1 MKIVSPCW
9 HSYVM
14 QLALVVCLILS
25 SCSRG
30 NREVNASLDYIE
42 AVVQQHPD
50 SALHELMILDSL
62 LDVGTVRIEGD
73 RQQARY
79 ALLKTQTHDKN
90 FIDDTND
97 SLILHAVRYYDDHG
111 SKRERMLAH
120 FYHGAIFRNAKDY
133 GAAFFAYRQAEIFA
147 LELGDNHYL
156 SLIYGNLSALSADSY
171 SNDAISYGKKSLT
184 YARLSGNIRQT
195 FSIRSQ
201 LGQIYSTLLTFDTAE
216 FLFRQVLDSLPATD
230 PIVQG
235 CLTSYIEQCMTS
247 ERYELADSLLDLLK
261 KPILR
266 PVDLM
271 NKACLFQIKG
281 LNDSADVYINLAERA
296 IRTKEQR
303 VFLYEKCSWIAKQRK
318 AYTEALEFIHNRF
331 EAQNDVI
338 TAVFSKSVSDYQR
351 DFELQQKEH
360 AEYRNA
366 EYKRQSAL
374 VAAFCLLLAVILFS
388 YLYHLFKKRSLLLDE
403 AIMRNVEQCMQLE
416 NQETTVSELRSQIET
431 LQLSLMSDKT
441 VTISS
446 KLSKLL
452 AKRFKL
458 IDRIGIVFFSTKVD
472 YELKHAIFDTIKEEV
487 NDLQSDNKTIKGI
500 DLLIDEYT
508 DGAMTK
514 AKKKE
519 MNLNEKDIELLRYML
534 MNLSNDTILYLLN
547 DDNRAALNKRK
558 DRLKQKIKSS
568 ECVIAKDI
576 IAYLSYKSGSK

>member
-1 MKIVSPCW
+1 MSNNTLKYLFAVILPLIVGQSF
-9 HSYVM
+9 V
-14 QLALVVCLILS
+14 
-25 SCSRG
+25 SCKYG
-30 NREVNASLDYIE
+30 NPEVSASLDRIE
-42 AVVQQHPD
+42 QVVQQRPD
-50 SALHELMILDSL
+50 SALIELVRLDSL
-62 LDVGTVRIEGD
+62 LDAGAVSIEGD
-73 RQQARY
+73 RQMARY

-90 FIDDTND
+90 YIDDTND

-120 FYHGAIFRNAKDY
+120 FYHGAVFRNAKDY
-133 GAAFFAYRQAEIFA
+133 GAAFVAYRQAEQHA
-147 LELGDNHYL
+147 LKLDDDHYL
-156 SLIYGNLSALSADSY
+156 GLIYGNLSSLSYKTYSKDAVMYAHKNLVYAL
-171 SNDAISYGKKSLT
+171 KSHNRRESFL
-184 YARLSGNIRQT
+184 AMSDLAK
-195 FSIRSQ
+195 
-201 LGQIYSTLLTFDTAE
+201 IYSTQQKYDTAE
-216 FLFRQVLDSLPATD
+216 LWFSQVLDSLPATD
-230 PIVQG
+230 RIVQR
-235 CLTSYIEQCMTS
+235 CLTSYIEQCMIT
-247 ERYELADSLLDLLK
+247 ERYHQADSLLSLLN
-261 KPILR
+261 PVR
-266 PVDLM
+266 QPVDLM

-281 LNDSADVYINLAERA
+281 LNDSADYYMNLAKLG
-296 IRTKEQR
+296 IKTQEQW
-303 VFLYEKCSWIAKQRK
+303 VFFYEKQSWIDKKRGNFE
-318 AYTEALEFIHNRF
+318 EAFDMKHKRIEV
-331 EAQNDVI
+331 QSDVTTSI
-338 TAVFSKSVSDYQR
+338 FSKSVSDYQR